1 MYNIFIMKGG
11 KRSNPLPPGRTTVHS
26 LLPTVRNNI
35 INALERMDQ
44 DERFELYKEVR
55 RHEDRDNIV
64 MFEEIFGEHYP
75 QELALAK
82 RRMLDVVA
90 SSGNKSFVIRGH
102 RISVGGKTRRKVGH
116 RGRKHHHHSR
126 RR

>member
-1 MYNIFIMKGG
+1 MKGG
-11 KRSNPLPPGRTTVHS
+11 KRSNTLPPGRDTVRS
-26 LLPTVRNNI
+26 LLPTGRNNI

-102 RISVGGKTRRKVGH
+102 RISVGGKTRRKHHRRGH
-116 RGRKHHHHSR
+116 RGRRSLKHHGKR
-126 RR
+126 R